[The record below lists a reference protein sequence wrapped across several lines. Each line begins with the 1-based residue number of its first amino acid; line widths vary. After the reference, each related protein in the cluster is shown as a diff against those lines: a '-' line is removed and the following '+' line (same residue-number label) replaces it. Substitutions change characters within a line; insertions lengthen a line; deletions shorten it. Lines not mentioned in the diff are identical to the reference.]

1 MKKITLFGRELEF
14 VPFNLTHPSKLP
26 PIVKSRKYF
35 LILIGVYILVLSG
48 LFVVRANWGFNNGL
62 ILNVTAIGKGL
73 GSYKNQQLTGQN
85 SFVSGVKGDLYWKPG
100 TLIESMLLITCNNDG
115 TDFFDITGILIT
127 ACVIFFMF
135 KKSQDSALF
144 NKNITMGFMLLI
156 FVMAIMAMLIGMAK
170 FELAFEYIPYITHGQ
185 FQTNIGFKVL
195 SYNYMVY
202 PLLLFLLRIP
212 QKGLELQ
219 QEAELTI

>member
-1 MKKITLFGRELEF
+1 
-14 VPFNLTHPSKLP
+14 
-26 PIVKSRKYF
+26 
-35 LILIGVYILVLSG
+35 
-48 LFVVRANWGFNNGL
+48 
-62 ILNVTAIGKGL
+62 
-73 GSYKNQQLTGQN
+73 
-85 SFVSGVKGDLYWKPG
+85 
-100 TLIESMLLITCNNDG
+100 
-115 TDFFDITGILIT
+115 
-127 ACVIFFMF
+127 
-135 KKSQDSALF
+135 
-144 NKNITMGFMLLI
+144 MLLI